1 MKVSIHLTKASRG
14 MTLRN
19 VELDT
24 ALALCAA
31 LRGLPGVRIDAEIVA
46 ETPPVMQGARTGAR
60 RHGAARR
67 ASHTLRH
74 SLVRRST
81 DAS

>member
-19 VELDT
+19 LDLDT

-31 LRGLPGVRIDAEIVA
+31 LRGLPGARIGVAIVA
-46 ETPPVMQGARTGAR
+46 ENPPVMHAA
-60 RHGAARR
+60 HVSARR
-67 ASHTLRH
+67 AWGSTPRGPHTPSQSR
-74 SLVRRST
+74 
-81 DAS
+81 ASIH